1 MGSSTPRSLL
11 FFVIRDHLGTTPLSN
26 LRETLIQDL
35 TRIWATLSK
44 PKGLEKSEI
53 GDYFDFAFAALPHKI
68 LQPERFLAEVEK
80 LGTRFR
86 EDYREAKKVGSN
98 DQELGGG
105 VFLPEY
111 HRRIPA
117 DGFSVYAEG
126 VWDQIV
132 NNKDL
137 DLPTQQELLAQFRC
151 DEISREVL
159 VAFDEAVSPLENQQA
174 DGVRLGS
181 PIIIAGLGETMR
193 ESRTKAIKDFETE
206 GSRYHKGVFTRK
218 RTELEGKIDS
228 RLKTLSQG
236 QLSAAHKSGV
246 TDF

>member
-1 MGSSTPRSLL
+1 MT
-11 FFVIRDHLGTTPLSN
+11 N
-26 LRETLIQDL
+26 
-35 TRIWATLSK
+35 IWTSLSK
-44 PKGLEKSEI
+44 PPGLEKSRIE
-53 GDYFDFAFAALPHKI
+53 DYFDFAFAALPHKI
-68 LQPERFLAEVEK
+68 LQPGPFLTEVGK

-86 EDYREAKKVGSN
+86 VGHRASKGHGQL
-98 DQELGGG
+98 DQELEGG

-159 VAFDEAVSPLENQQA
+159 VAFDEAISPLEEKQA
-174 DGVRLGS
+174 EGVNSGKPTVLKNLGS
-181 PIIIAGLGETMR
+181 LGKSAR
-193 ESRTKAIKDFETE
+193 VKSTKAFETE
-206 GSRYHKGVFTRK
+206 ASRYHKGVYTKK
-218 RTELEGKIDS
+218 RLELEGKIDT
-228 RLKTLSQG
+228 RDR
-236 QLSAAHKSGV
+236 KSV
-246 TDF
+246 V